1 MSKKNIFEFY
11 DIETL
16 SNLFTYTGKNLKTG
30 EVVQFTIWKNKNEL
44 IPFLQHLSKLEGQ
57 VGYNNLKFDY
67 PVIHYIMVNYEKLV
81 GFTGDKVAKLIY
93 KKAQDVISKEFS
105 EVKQDQVMIRQLDL
119 FRIWHFDNKARITSL
134 KKLEINMNFPNVQDM
149 PYHHSDKITSDD
161 QVKEILDYNINDV
174 NATEAFYEKTI
185 SKLDLRKGVKTK
197 YGIDCLNFPDT
208 KIGEQLMLKLYC
220 DATNK
225 DPNIV
230 KRLRTFRNN
239 FKFSE
244 CVPSYVKYY
253 TDDFKNVL
261 NYIIGIEVPTLKDS
275 FKYSFT
281 SNNFQFDM
289 GTGGIHGCCK
299 SGVYE
304 ADGDNIIID
313 SDVGSLYPSLAIAN
327 HLYPE
332 HLGEEFFEV
341 YEEGI
346 VKPRLK
352 AKKEG
357 DKVMADGFKLSA
369 NSVYG
374 KSNSEYSFLC
384 DPLYTLKTTLA
395 GQLSLLM
402 LSELLFMKIPN
413 IIMLQINTDGLTTKF
428 DKQYLDLY
436 LRICEYWE
444 NQTKLVLEHVEYSKM
459 VIRDVNNYSAVS
471 LNEVWYSDNN
481 IMKKEYNSI
490 KYKGAFK
497 DNHAMRKDGEW
508 HKSFSQGIVA
518 TAVNKYFLEGIKVE
532 DTVKQC
538 EDIYEFCKTAN
549 SVGNWKTETY
559 EYDENNNIIN
569 RVPQQKNN
577 RYYVSNKGCK
587 FRKYTYKKD
596 TKTGED
602 KFTATDYES
611 NNVVTIFN
619 VFQEKSFSE
628 YDVNYEYYINECYK
642 IIHVINGTKEKEE
655 EKLRMQREKEKM
667 QREEHN
673 YIKYCVNKVPTERQ
687 FNLYSRDWLLDKYG
701 LPKEIK
707 ITKTKNE

>member
-67 PVIHYIMVNYEKLV
+67 PVIHYVMVNYEKLM

-93 KKAQDVISKEFS
+93 KKAQEVISKEFS

-174 NATEAFYEKTI
+174 NATEAFYKKTI
-185 SKLDLRKGVKTK
+185 SKLDLRKGVKNK

-225 DPNIV
+225 DPNVV
-230 KRLRTFRNN
+230 KKLRTFRNN

-369 NSVYG
+369 NSV
-374 KSNSEYSFLC
+374 N
-384 DPLYTLKTTLA
+384 TL
-395 GQLSLLM
+395 
-402 LSELLFMKIPN
+402 
-413 IIMLQINTDGLTTKF
+413 
-428 DKQYLDLY
+428 
-436 LRICEYWE
+436 
-444 NQTKLVLEHVEYSKM
+444 
-459 VIRDVNNYSAVS
+459 
-471 LNEVWYSDNN
+471 
-481 IMKKEYNSI
+481 
-490 KYKGAFK
+490 FK
-497 DNHAMRKDGEW
+497 N
-508 HKSFSQGIVA
+508 
-518 TAVNKYFLEGIKVE
+518 
-532 DTVKQC
+532 
-538 EDIYEFCKTAN
+538 
-549 SVGNWKTETY
+549 
-559 EYDENNNIIN
+559 
-569 RVPQQKNN
+569 
-577 RYYVSNKGCK
+577 
-587 FRKYTYKKD
+587 
-596 TKTGED
+596 
-602 KFTATDYES
+602 
-611 NNVVTIFN
+611 
-619 VFQEKSFSE
+619 
-628 YDVNYEYYINECYK
+628 
-642 IIHVINGTKEKEE
+642 
-655 EKLRMQREKEKM
+655 
-667 QREEHN
+667 
-673 YIKYCVNKVPTERQ
+673 
-687 FNLYSRDWLLDKYG
+687 
-701 LPKEIK
+701 
-707 ITKTKNE
+707 